1 MTDGE
6 SSESPAAIVCTAAIS
21 SSGRVRFEQDDY
33 IFGALRAGASG
44 FLLMQLHFLTLQKTS
59 RHLGWSNSFCDG
71 GPGRNEEARSPQF
84 SPGSAATIANQQ
96 GEEPMIIKKARFA
109 VGIVTLSLIGV
120 LVSSAVFAQRGPKRY
135 EFGSDHPQQ
144 GQTAHLTGEWR
155 LNTDLSDD
163 PAKVM
168 ESMHSERGGGS
179 GRGRW
184 MHGGG
189 GGGGMDP
196 AKMQAMRSAMEA
208 PAKLTIAE
216 ADGSVTFT
224 DSEGRSQTFATT
236 NKKEQHSIE
245 NVTADVK
252 TKWEDGRLVKE
263 TSFDDGLKLTETY
276 SLVPNADQLQVLV
289 KMNVSQMSREVSVKR
304 VYDRERRR

>member
-1 MTDGE
+1 
-6 SSESPAAIVCTAAIS
+6 
-21 SSGRVRFEQDDY
+21 
-33 IFGALRAGASG
+33 
-44 FLLMQLHFLTLQKTS
+44 
-59 RHLGWSNSFCDG
+59 
-71 GPGRNEEARSPQF
+71 
-84 SPGSAATIANQQ
+84 
-96 GEEPMIIKKARFA
+96 
-109 VGIVTLSLIGV
+109 
-120 LVSSAVFAQRGPKRY
+120 
-135 EFGSDHPQQ
+135 
-144 GQTAHLTGEWR
+144 
-155 LNTDLSDD
+155 
-163 PAKVM
+163 
-168 ESMHSERGGGS
+168 
-179 GRGRW
+179 
-184 MHGGG
+184 
-189 GGGGMDP
+189 MDP

-304 VYDRERRR
+304 VYDLERRR

>member
-1 MTDGE
+1 MT
-6 SSESPAAIVCTAAIS
+6 
-21 SSGRVRFEQDDY
+21 
-33 IFGALRAGASG
+33 
-44 FLLMQLHFLTLQKTS
+44 
-59 RHLGWSNSFCDG
+59 
-71 GPGRNEEARSPQF
+71 
-84 SPGSAATIANQQ
+84 
-96 GEEPMIIKKARFA
+96 IKKARFA

>member
-1 MTDGE
+1 
-6 SSESPAAIVCTAAIS
+6 
-21 SSGRVRFEQDDY
+21 
-33 IFGALRAGASG
+33 
-44 FLLMQLHFLTLQKTS
+44 
-59 RHLGWSNSFCDG
+59 
-71 GPGRNEEARSPQF
+71 
-84 SPGSAATIANQQ
+84 
-96 GEEPMIIKKARFA
+96 
-109 VGIVTLSLIGV
+109 
-120 LVSSAVFAQRGPKRY
+120 
-135 EFGSDHPQQ
+135 
-144 GQTAHLTGEWR
+144 
-155 LNTDLSDD
+155 
-163 PAKVM
+163 M

-304 VYDRERRR
+304 VYDLERRR

>member
-1 MTDGE
+1 
-6 SSESPAAIVCTAAIS
+6 
-21 SSGRVRFEQDDY
+21 
-33 IFGALRAGASG
+33 
-44 FLLMQLHFLTLQKTS
+44 
-59 RHLGWSNSFCDG
+59 
-71 GPGRNEEARSPQF
+71 
-84 SPGSAATIANQQ
+84 
-96 GEEPMIIKKARFA
+96 
-109 VGIVTLSLIGV
+109 
-120 LVSSAVFAQRGPKRY
+120 
-135 EFGSDHPQQ
+135 
-144 GQTAHLTGEWR
+144 
-155 LNTDLSDD
+155 
-163 PAKVM
+163 
-168 ESMHSERGGGS
+168 
-179 GRGRW
+179 
-184 MHGGG
+184 
-189 GGGGMDP
+189 MDP
-196 AKMQAMRSAMEA
+196 AKMQTMRSAMEA

-304 VYDRERRR
+304 VYDLERRR